1 MLCRP
6 SGTRAFSG
14 LSGGLQIVFV
24 CQVIQCRAGHSQQPG
39 SLGHVV
45 LSRLQGPDNGF
56 TFRFF
61 AYLPEVENMV
71 VTVDNPFQFQ
81 ILGGNPSVFRH
92 DGGPL
97 NLVDEFTDV
106 TWPFILLDGA
116 NRIIAE
122 ANDAPVHLLGEGF
135 QQGLCDDQGVACTL
149 SKWRNVQGD
158 LTDPVIQVFPE
169 AAFLDQGGEIPV
181 CGTDHPDI
189 HRDFPNPTNPF
200 DHAFL

>member
-1 MLCRP
+1 L
-6 SGTRAFSG
+6 
-14 LSGGLQIVFV
+14 V
-24 CQVIQCRAGHSQQPG
+24 
-39 SLGHVV
+39 
-45 LSRLQGPDNGF
+45 
-56 TFRFF
+56 
-61 AYLPEVENMV
+61 AYLPEVENLGA
-71 VTVDNPFQFQ
+71 TLDNLSQLQ
-81 ILGGNPSVFRH
+81 ILGGNPSGLRH

-97 NLVDEFTDV
+97 NLGDEITDV
-106 TWPFILLDGA
+106 TWPSIFLDGE
-116 NRIIAE
+116 NSISAE
-122 ANDAPVHLLGEGF
+122 ANDAPVRLLGEGF
-135 QQGLCDDQGVACTL
+135 QQGLGDDQGVACTL